1 MRSLE
6 IAEDSNTKTDVV
18 DQYQVKKGRKWDE
31 RYEPTLSVT
40 CVENLARYLTTVS

>member
-6 IAEDSNTKTDVV
+6 IAEESNTKTDVV

-31 RYEPTLSVT
+31 RYKPILSVI
-40 CVENLARYLTTVS
+40 CAENLARYLTTVS